1 MLRRAFI
8 VLVPALAWTL
18 ATLAAPAVQAQA
30 ASPEATVERFH
41 AVLLDVMKA
50 AKTLGFKGR
59 AERLR
64 PAVEQT
70 FHLRAMIQ
78 IATGGAWRQAND
90 AQRAGLTAAFAALST
105 ATYAANFDGHA
116 GEKFETV
123 GTRPGPQGTTLVDTK
138 IVKASGSTVEIVYVA
153 KQAGNA
159 WKIVD
164 VVVDKGISELAV
176 KRSEYAGVLKSSGV
190 DGLIAVLNR
199 KADELARAK

>member
-1 MLRRAFI
+1 MLRRVFI

-18 ATLAAPAVQAQA
+18 VTLSSPAAQAQA
-30 ASPEATVERFH
+30 SAPEAVVDRFH

-59 AERLR
+59 AERLK
-64 PAVEQT
+64 PAIEQT
-70 FHLRAMIQ
+70 FHLRVMIQ
-78 IATGGAWRQAND
+78 IATGGAWRQASD
-90 AQRAGLTAAFAALST
+90 KQKAGLTAAFAALST
-105 ATYAANFDGHA
+105 ATYAANFDGHS

-123 GTRPGPQGTTLVDTK
+123 GTRPGPQDTTLVDTK
-138 IVKASGSTVEIVYVA
+138 IVKASGSPVEITYVA
-153 KQAGNA
+153 KQAGSG

-176 KRSEYAGVLKSSGV
+176 KRSEYAGVLKKSGV

-199 KADELARAK
+199 KADELAKK